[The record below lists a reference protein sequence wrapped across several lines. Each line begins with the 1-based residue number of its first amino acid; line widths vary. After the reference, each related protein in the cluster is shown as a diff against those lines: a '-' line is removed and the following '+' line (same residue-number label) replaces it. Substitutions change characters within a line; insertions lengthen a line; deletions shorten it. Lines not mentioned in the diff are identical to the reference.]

1 MPRSRK
7 NAGQDVTLHGIG
19 VSPGV
24 VVGNV
29 FLVAPSALRVQRKT
43 VKQGQIDHEISRLEE
58 ALMETRKQ
66 LKQIQ
71 KDMVDHTGRDDA
83 SILDAHLM
91 VLDDR
96 CFIEQIVRDIRE
108 RKLNVEAVVEDVS
121 GKYAEALAGVQDDYL
136 RERVADVKD
145 VSRRILRNL
154 QGDNGSRLDDLPRG
168 NIIVARDLAP
178 SETASLRKEM
188 AGGFAIDLGSPT
200 CHTAVLARA
209 LEIPGIVG
217 LRDVTSRVN
226 TGDEVLID
234 GNKGVFVIRPSAA
247 TLKEYGKVAETRKN
261 IQRGLKSLKHQP
273 AETDDGHQ
281 IVLAANAEGLEELDS
296 IIQYGAQGIGLFRS
310 EYLYLSRDGAVS
322 EDEQAH
328 FYVAVAKRLAPATVI
343 IRTLDIGGDKFRSGG
358 QVATEANPFLG
369 CRSIRLSLSHPDEF
383 KSQLRAILRASAV
396 GNVKIMYPMISSAA
410 EVVRANQLLEEAK
423 LELDKNKVPYN
434 KDIEVGVMIEIPAA
448 ALTAD
453 IIARHVKFF
462 SIGTNDLVQYTL
474 AVDRVNERVAYLY
487 EPTHPAV
494 LQLIKATVEAGH
506 RNRIWVGVCGEMG
519 GDPLLAPLLVGLGV
533 DELSV
538 APASVPLVKDA
549 VRSVSFAQ
557 AKQLADTS
565 LQCETASQVLELC
578 RSLTRKMAPE
588 LLELV

>member
-71 KDMVDHTGRDDA
+71 KDMVDHTGREDA

-154 QGDNGSRLDDLPRG
+154 QGDNGSRLDDLPRS

-247 TLKEYGKVAETRKN
+247 TLKKYGKVAETRKN

-310 EYLYLSRDGAVS
+310 EYLYLSREGSVS